1 MPFRRPFLVAAGAVT
16 ERSSWIVRLRDLDGR
31 TGVGEVAL
39 DPGAS
44 VAEEGRVAAALRE
57 MIDLAAAGKAPDWAA
72 PGAAEWRAV
81 RAGWDG
87 AMEDLAATSEPS
99 PPPAAVSVAVN
110 ATLEISSP
118 RVATQAAVWA
128 VAAGF
133 DCLKL
138 KTGREESGYLLE
150 RVRAVRAAVGP
161 AVRLRLDANGSWEY
175 ASASA
180 LLADLAAFDIEYVEQ
195 PLPRDDLDGHARLRR
210 QTAVP
215 IALDEAI
222 DSESAARAAI
232 AARAADVLVL
242 KPARVGGPAVVRSI
256 AAMAAAA
263 GMPVVLSTFFETGV
277 GTAAAIRAAATLPSV
292 GRERAHG
299 LATAGL
305 LEHDLLAEPCTVAG
319 GRIALPAIVALDE
332 DALRRYTV
340 ETIGPAA

>member
-1 MPFRRPFLVAAGAVT
+1 MPLRRPFLAAGGAVK

-44 VAEEGRVAAALRE
+44 AAEEGRVAAALRE

-118 RVATQAAVWA
+118 RVAAQAAA
-128 VAAGF
+128 GAISAGF
-133 DCLKL
+133 ACIKL
-138 KTGREESGYLLE
+138 KTAREASGALVD

-161 AVRLRLDANGSWEY
+161 AVRLRLDANGSWDY
-175 ASASA
+175 DTAAG
-180 LLADLAAFDIEYVEQ
+180 LLADLAALDIEYVEQ
-195 PLPRDDLDGHARLRR
+195 PLPPDDLDGHARLRR
-210 QTAVP
+210 HSAVP

-277 GTAAAIRAAATLPSV
+277 GTAAAIRAAATLPSI